1 MIDEVV
7 SIGEYVCI
15 AGILVML
22 LFLDGIKWLDLVAG
36 SSLLSVH
43 EEWASRRWVFV
54 ILVISGL
61 SLNGWA
67 WKHGG
72 FVSHCG
78 WGSTVEG
85 IVSRVPII
93 VVPMVLDQLLN
104 AKIVADI
111 GVGMEVPREEIDQR
125 VRKEELARV
134 IKQVVVQEEGQQIRK
149 KPKEL
154 SESMKKKG
162 DGKAINVVEKLMQLV
177 KVSSWGLAYNLIR
190 KSKVS
195 KQQYCPYDLNGL
207 CMFVSSWCV

>member
-1 MIDEVV
+1 
-7 SIGEYVCI
+7 
-15 AGILVML
+15 ML
-22 LFLDGIKWLDLVAG
+22 LFLDGVKWLDLVAG

-54 ILVISGL
+54 ILVIYGF

-85 IVSRVPII
+85 IVYGVPII

-111 GVGMEVPREEIDQR
+111 
-125 VRKEELARV
+125 
-134 IKQVVVQEEGQQIRK
+134 VVVQEEGQQIRR

-162 DGKAINVVEKLMQLV
+162 DGKAINVVEKLM
-177 KVSSWGLAYNLIR
+177 
-190 KSKVS
+190 
-195 KQQYCPYDLNGL
+195 
-207 CMFVSSWCV
+207 

>member
-1 MIDEVV
+1 MRTIQFSKFSYLIALTIQHLTMKNLILEARRHLHPQEHLRAAGQDVIDEVV
-7 SIGEYVCI
+7 SIGEYVCV

-22 LFLDGIKWLDLVAG
+22 LFLDGVKWLDLVAG

-43 EEWASRRWVFV
+43 EEWASRRWVF
-54 ILVISGL
+54 
-61 SLNGWA
+61 
-67 WKHGG
+67 HGG

-85 IVSRVPII
+85 IVYGVPII

-111 GVGMEVPREEIDQR
+111 GVGME
-125 VRKEELARV
+125 ELARV
-134 IKQVVVQEEGQQIRK
+134 IKQVVVQEEGQQIRR

-162 DGKAINVVEKLMQLV
+162 DGKAINVVEKLM
-177 KVSSWGLAYNLIR
+177 
-190 KSKVS
+190 
-195 KQQYCPYDLNGL
+195 
-207 CMFVSSWCV
+207 